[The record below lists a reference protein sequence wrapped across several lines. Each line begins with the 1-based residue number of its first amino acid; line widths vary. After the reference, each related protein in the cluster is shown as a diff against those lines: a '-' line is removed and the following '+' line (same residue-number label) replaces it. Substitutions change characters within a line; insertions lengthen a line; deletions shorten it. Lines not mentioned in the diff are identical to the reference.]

1 MPQHKKLTRQLAAIG
16 TLALATTA
24 WAEAPM
30 ATDDAGTLEKGGT
43 KVEGQWSREGQT
55 RGLGL
60 AVAHSPFEKL
70 EAEISFARSTDRSGS
85 PHVSNRITG
94 LALKWVPISIGKT
107 HIGVKVDRSTEKPD
121 NANRARS
128 SSIRGLYTLRMDSG
142 HAFHMNLGRSRQHR
156 PQRLARV
163 RAQRTTPSGVP
174 AATMRPPAL
183 PPSGPRS
190 MTQSASAITSRSC
203 SITTTLWPPSTRRC
217 STRMSFSTSA
227 MCRPTVGS
235 SSTYRVC
242 GAFWPRRPMSS
253 RTLVSSVTSLMRWA
267 SPPLSVGEGWP
278 SVR

>member
-1 MPQHKKLTRQLAAIG
+1 MPPHKNLTRQLAAIG

-142 HAFHMNLGRSRQHR
+142 HAFHMNLGRS
-156 PQRLARV
+156 
-163 RAQRTTPSGVP
+163 
-174 AATMRPPAL
+174 
-183 PPSGPRS
+183 
-190 MTQSASAITSRSC
+190 
-203 SITTTLWPPSTRRC
+203 
-217 STRMSFSTSA
+217 
-227 MCRPTVGS
+227 
-235 SSTYRVC
+235 SSTDSAGV
-242 GAFWPRRPMSS
+242 SS
-253 RTLVSSVTSLMRWA
+253 MATVWSLGGEQPVAESVTLVADWFGESGTSPGYLLGARWTVKEGMKLSA
-267 SPPLSVGEGWP
+267 AFGRSQGQPLGRAFATWEF
-278 SVR
+278 

>member
-1 MPQHKKLTRQLAAIG
+1 MPQHKNLTRQLAAIG

-60 AVAHSPFEKL
+60 AVAHSPLEKL

-107 HIGVKVDRSTEKPD
+107 NIGVKVDRSTEKPD

-128 SSIRGLYTLRMDSG
+128 SSIRGLYTLRMESG
-142 HAFHMNLGRSRQHR
+142 HAFHMNLGRS
-156 PQRLARV
+156 
-163 RAQRTTPSGVP
+163 
-174 AATMRPPAL
+174 
-183 PPSGPRS
+183 
-190 MTQSASAITSRSC
+190 
-203 SITTTLWPPSTRRC
+203 
-217 STRMSFSTSA
+217 
-227 MCRPTVGS
+227 
-235 SSTYRVC
+235 SSTDSAGVSSMATVWSL
-242 GAFWPRRPMSS
+242 GAEQEVAESV
-253 RTLVSSVTSLMRWA
+253 TLVGDWFGESGTSPGYLLGARWTVKEGMK
-267 SPPLSVGEGWP
+267 LSAAFGRSQGQTLGRAFATWEF
-278 SVR
+278 